1 MRSERNPAPDSSHC
15 NFKVNQATL
24 SSIGRDQQDP
34 LSLLMDTFMGT
45 YWPIWQEALYKMTSR
60 IILSGVSHGLQG
72 PSSVHFAPGLL
83 SCSRP
88 QA

>member
-1 MRSERNPAPDSSHC
+1 MRSERNPAPDSSHS

-24 SSIGRDQQDP
+24 SSIGRDQEDP
-34 LSLLMDTFMGT
+34 LSLRMDTFMGP
-45 YWPIWQEALYKMTSR
+45 YWPIWQEALYNMTSR
-60 IILSGVSHGLQG
+60 IILSSVSHGLQG

-83 SCSRP
+83 SCYPS